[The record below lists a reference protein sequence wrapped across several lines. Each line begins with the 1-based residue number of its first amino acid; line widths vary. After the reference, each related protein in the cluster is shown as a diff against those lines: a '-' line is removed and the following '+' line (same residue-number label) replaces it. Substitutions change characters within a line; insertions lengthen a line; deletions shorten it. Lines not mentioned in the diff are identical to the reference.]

1 MKRGFIYGRK
11 QRKNAAGYGGDTAL
25 PARSGLSQRELAE
38 RAGFSRS
45 QYAYYEVGKILP
57 DLFSLK
63 KIAEALKVDISA
75 LFSPERDAGV
85 AE

>member
-1 MKRGFIYGRK
+1 MEESREKMQQDMAETLRSLR
-11 QRKNAAGYGGDTAL
+11 
-25 PARSGLSQRELAE
+25 ARSGLSQRELAE

-63 KIAEALKVDISA
+63 KIAEALKLDISA

>member
-1 MKRGFIYGRK
+1 MEESREKMQQDMAETLRSLR
-11 QRKNAAGYGGDTAL
+11 
-25 PARSGLSQRELAE
+25 ARSGLSQRELAE

-63 KIAEALKVDISA
+63 KLVEALKVDISA

>member
-1 MKRGFIYGRK
+1 MEESREKTQQDMAETLRSLR
-11 QRKNAAGYGGDTAL
+11 
-25 PARSGLSQRELAE
+25 ARSGLSQRELAE

>member
-1 MKRGFIYGRK
+1 MEESRDQMQQDMAETLRSL
-11 QRKNAAGYGGDTAL
+11 R
-25 PARSGLSQRELAE
+25 ARSGLSQRELAE

>member
-1 MKRGFIYGRK
+1 MEESREKMQQDMAETLRSLR
-11 QRKNAAGYGGDTAL
+11 
-25 PARSGLSQRELAE
+25 ARSGLSQRELAE

-63 KIAEALKVDISA
+63 NIAEALKVDISA

>member
-1 MKRGFIYGRK
+1 MEESREKMQQDMAETLRSLR
-11 QRKNAAGYGGDTAL
+11 
-25 PARSGLSQRELAE
+25 ARSGLIQRELAE

>member
-1 MKRGFIYGRK
+1 MEESREKMQQDMAETLRSLR
-11 QRKNAAGYGGDTAL
+11 
-25 PARSGLSQRELAE
+25 ARSGLSQRELAE
-38 RAGFSRS
+38 RAGFYRS